1 MNLFHRLFGNKDNKI
16 VDFINR
22 EAVILDVRTKEEFAL
37 GAIAGAKNFDL
48 QQLPSKIKTISQW
61 NKPVITCCASGI
73 RSARALALIEQH
85 GIEVVNGGS
94 WQSLAKKL

>member
-37 GAIAGAKNFDL
+37 GAIAGAKNIDL
-48 QQLPSKIKTISQW
+48 TYSNCQ
-61 NKPVITCCASGI
+61 
-73 RSARALALIEQH
+73 AR
-85 GIEVVNGGS
+85 
-94 WQSLAKKL
+94 